1 MSKGGRPATGYVEW
15 RRNAKTGV
23 EHWHVQVTLADKSRP
38 FLPLD
43 PKIPESDKAA
53 AQSGARAMSDYSR
66 KHGAVTDRDRETV
79 EHYAARWCRWRE
91 GKKLGC
97 VDGDRA
103 LLERHLLP
111 EIGGFDVRYIARDD
125 LKRLVG
131 KLDAKVARGK
141 SDDGKPF
148 SAKTAINAWGVA
160 RALFRDAQR
169 AKDVKLCVREDNPAE
184 GVAGPD
190 AGAKKAKTYLWPS
203 EFDTL
208 VRCERVPRRWRRLF
222 ALAVYTYTRAGEL
235 TALRWD
241 GVDLEHG
248 TILIHVAEDRVRK
261 RGVRATKTETARRI
275 PIEPALMPLLIAMHK
290 EAKGAGPV
298 FRMPSVGIL
307 SHKLK
312 LYLGKAG
319 VTRTDLFKSDETR
332 KSLTFHDL
340 RATGITWMAARGDDP
355 LRIMQRAGHADFETT
370 KIYMREAEN
379 LAASFGD
386 VFPTLP
392 ETLWSFA
399 NDSQPCETEEAN
411 DADLL
416 RKVVEL
422 TGIEPVTS
430 CMPCKRSPI

>member
-1 MSKGGRPATGYVEW
+1 MTKTSKGGRPATGYVEW

-38 FLPLD
+38 FVPLD
-43 PKIPESDKAA
+43 ATIPKHDREA
-53 AQSGARAMSDYSR
+53 AQACARETSAWMR
-66 KHGAVTDRDRETV
+66 KHGAVVDRDHETV
-79 EHYAARWCRWRE
+79 THYAIRWCRWRE

-103 LLERHLLP
+103 LLERHILH
-111 EIGGFDVRYIARDD
+111 EIGGFDVRTIARDD

-131 KLDAKVARGK
+131 KLDAKVAAGK
-141 SDDGKPF
+141 SSDGKPF

-169 AKDVKLCVREDNPAE
+169 AKDVTLCVREDNPAE

-208 VRCERVPRRWRRLF
+208 VRSERVPRRWRRLF
-222 ALAVYTYTRAGEL
+222 ALAVCTYTRAGEL
-235 TALRWD
+235 TALRWE
-241 GVDLEHG
+241 GVDLEHR
-248 TILIHVAEDRVRK
+248 TMLIHVAEDRVRK

-275 PIEPALMPLLIAMHK
+275 PIEPALMPLLVAMHK
-290 EAKGAGPV
+290 EAGGKGPV
-298 FRMPSVGIL
+298 FRMPSVGVL
-307 SHKLK
+307 SYKLK
-312 LYLGKAG
+312 FYLRRAG
-319 VTRTDLFKSDETR
+319 VDRADLFASDETR
-332 KSLTFHDL
+332 KAITFHDL

-392 ETLWSFA
+392 DDLLGFA
-399 NDSQPCETEEAN
+399 NDSQPCETDEAN
-411 DADLL
+411 EAELL
-416 RKVVEL
+416 ANVVEL
-422 TGIEPVTS
+422 TGIETFVVIS
-430 CMPCKRSPI
+430 Q